1 MPESEMGLGGMAA
14 AGTVRVRLNQL
25 VLMCKQDRKAL
36 ENNLPDGVGL
46 QAEEGMGQKHHTDQL
61 FAARKPGNAALEW
74 PQVFVKDARDRHE
87 TVADTSEIEAKSN
100 VTCDYK
106 F

>member
-1 MPESEMGLGGMAA
+1 MRGNAEMGLGGIVA
-14 AGTVRVRLNQL
+14 AGTVRSRLNQL
-25 VLMCKQDRKAL
+25 VLMCNQERKAL

-46 QAEEGMGQKHHTDQL
+46 QAEEEMGQKHHPDQL

-74 PQVFVKDARDRHE
+74 PQFFV
-87 TVADTSEIEAKSN
+87 IEGKSN
-100 VTCDYK
+100 VTCDYR